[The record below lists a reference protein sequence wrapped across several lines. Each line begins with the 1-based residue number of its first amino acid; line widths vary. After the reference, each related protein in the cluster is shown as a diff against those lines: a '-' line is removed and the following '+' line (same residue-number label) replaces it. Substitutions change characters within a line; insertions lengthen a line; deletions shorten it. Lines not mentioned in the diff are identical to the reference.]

1 MAQGL
6 GLAPLGLGTVHLC
19 IDMQRLI
26 SPGGPWPAQWAP
38 RILPA
43 VRALAAH
50 RPERTIFTRFL
61 PPAVPQALPG
71 TWQAFYE
78 KWRDI
83 TREHIDPAVLD
94 LVPELAG
101 FAPPARIMD
110 KSRYSAFTAPDLL
123 PFLTAHH
130 VDTLILSG
138 AETDICVAATL
149 FDAVDLGFRTIV
161 AREAVCS
168 SSDTGHDAVLTLLER
183 RLAVQVEVAGVEEI
197 LSQWSRRAVA

>member
-1 MAQGL
+1 MAR
-6 GLAPLGLGTVHLC
+6 ALGLGPIGPAAVHLC
-19 IDMQRLI
+19 IDMQRLFA
-26 SPGGPWPAQWAP
+26 PGGPWPAQWAP

-43 VRALAAH
+43 VCALTQF
-50 RPERTIFTRFL
+50 RPERTVFTRFL
-61 PPAVPQALPG
+61 PPPEPRAMPG
-71 TWQAFYE
+71 IWQAFYE
-78 KWRDI
+78 KWRHV
-83 TREHIDPAVLD
+83 TREQIDPALLD
-94 LVPELAG
+94 LVPDLAG

-123 PFLTAHH
+123 PFLTAHK

-168 SSDTGHDAVLTLLER
+168 SSDTGHDAVLTMLER
-183 RLAVQVEVAGVEEI
+183 RLTVQVEVAGVEDI
-197 LSQWSRRAVA
+197 LAKWSRRAVA